1 MYTYKIGISEK
12 EHDEFLLNNKQCN
25 LLQSSNW
32 AGIKSNWSTE
42 RIGFYEDD
50 QLVAT
55 ASLLIK
61 NLPMNF
67 TLIYIP
73 RGPIMDYTDYELV
86 DFVISS
92 LKEFG
97 KSKRAIFVKFDPS
110 LFLTRYLVTTDPE
123 TNEEEDEVT
132 ITLIKFL
139 TRLGVEWTG
148 RTRDIGQTIQ
158 PRIQANIH
166 AKNADF
172 QLLPKKTK
180 QAIRTAQNKGI
191 DLTIGGPELLED
203 FATLMKKT
211 EDRKGINLRGIDYYR
226 KLMDTYPDDSYITMT
241 SLDLVKRQR
250 ELTNQLEQAKLAKSK
265 FTDKTKPGKI
275 KETENAIDRFTGEIN
290 FLNEHIQTGV
300 TTAQQAKLAKSKFTD
315 KTKPG
320 KIKETEN
327 AIDRFTGEIN
337 FLNEHIQT
345 GVTTAP
351 LAGTLT
357 IVYGKTSENL
367 YAGMDETFRNYQAA
381 LLTWYETGQEAFKRG
396 CAWHNLGGVEN
407 NLDGGLYQFKSKL
420 NPTLEEFAGEFNIPV
435 SPLHG
440 PAMLAY
446 NLRKQIRSKH

>member
-12 EHDEFLLNNKQCN
+12 EHDEYLLNNKQCN

-300 TTAQQAKLAKSKFTD
+300 TTA
-315 KTKPG
+315 
-320 KIKETEN
+320 
-327 AIDRFTGEIN
+327 
-337 FLNEHIQT
+337 
-345 GVTTAP
+345 P

>member
-211 EDRKGINLRGIDYYR
+211 EERKGINLRGIDYYR

-250 ELTNQLEQAKLAKSK
+250 ELTNQLE
-265 FTDKTKPGKI
+265 
-275 KETENAIDRFTGEIN
+275 
-290 FLNEHIQTGV
+290 
-300 TTAQQAKLAKSKFTD
+300 QAKLAKSKFTD

>member
-92 LKEFG
+92 LKGFG
-97 KSKRAIFVKFDPS
+97 KSKRSIFVKFDPS

-211 EDRKGINLRGIDYYR
+211 EERKGINLRGIDYYR

-250 ELTNQLEQAKLAKSK
+250 ELTNQLE
-265 FTDKTKPGKI
+265 
-275 KETENAIDRFTGEIN
+275 
-290 FLNEHIQTGV
+290 
-300 TTAQQAKLAKSKFTD
+300 QAKLAKSKFTD

>member
-92 LKEFG
+92 LKGFG

-211 EDRKGINLRGIDYYR
+211 EERKGINLRGIDYYR

-250 ELTNQLEQAKLAKSK
+250 ELTNQLE
-265 FTDKTKPGKI
+265 
-275 KETENAIDRFTGEIN
+275 
-290 FLNEHIQTGV
+290 
-300 TTAQQAKLAKSKFTD
+300 QAKLAKSKFTD

-420 NPTLEEFAGEFNIPV
+420 NPTLEEFAGEFNISV

>member
-92 LKEFG
+92 LKGFG

-110 LFLTRYLVTTDPE
+110 LFLTRYLVTTEPE

-211 EDRKGINLRGIDYYR
+211 EERKGINLRGIDYYR

-250 ELTNQLEQAKLAKSK
+250 ELTNQLE
-265 FTDKTKPGKI
+265 
-275 KETENAIDRFTGEIN
+275 
-290 FLNEHIQTGV
+290 
-300 TTAQQAKLAKSKFTD
+300 QAKLAKSKFTD

>member
-300 TTAQQAKLAKSKFTD
+300 TTA
-315 KTKPG
+315 
-320 KIKETEN
+320 
-327 AIDRFTGEIN
+327 
-337 FLNEHIQT
+337 
-345 GVTTAP
+345 P

-396 CAWHNLGGVEN
+396 CAWHNLGGIEN

>member
-42 RIGFYEDD
+42 RIGFYEDG

-110 LFLTRYLVTTDPE
+110 LFLTRYLVTTEPE

-300 TTAQQAKLAKSKFTD
+300 TTA
-315 KTKPG
+315 
-320 KIKETEN
+320 
-327 AIDRFTGEIN
+327 
-337 FLNEHIQT
+337 
-345 GVTTAP
+345 P

-407 NLDGGLYQFKSKL
+407 NLNGGLYQFKSKL

>member
-110 LFLTRYLVTTDPE
+110 LFLTRYLVTTEPE

-300 TTAQQAKLAKSKFTD
+300 TTA
-315 KTKPG
+315 
-320 KIKETEN
+320 
-327 AIDRFTGEIN
+327 
-337 FLNEHIQT
+337 
-345 GVTTAP
+345 P

-367 YAGMDETFRNYQAA
+367 YAGMDEIFRNYQAA

>member
-42 RIGFYEDD
+42 RIGFYEDN

-92 LKEFG
+92 LKGFG

-300 TTAQQAKLAKSKFTD
+300 TTA
-315 KTKPG
+315 
-320 KIKETEN
+320 
-327 AIDRFTGEIN
+327 
-337 FLNEHIQT
+337 
-345 GVTTAP
+345 P

>member
-92 LKEFG
+92 LKGFG

-110 LFLTRYLVTTDPE
+110 LFLTRYLVTTEPE

-300 TTAQQAKLAKSKFTD
+300 TTA
-315 KTKPG
+315 
-320 KIKETEN
+320 
-327 AIDRFTGEIN
+327 
-337 FLNEHIQT
+337 
-345 GVTTAP
+345 P

>member
-1 MYTYKIGISEK
+1 MYTYKIGILEK
-12 EHDEFLLNNKQCN
+12 EHDDFLLSNKQCN
-25 LLQSSNW
+25 LLQSSKW
-32 AGIKSNWSTE
+32 TSIKSNWSTE

-50 QLVAT
+50 KLVAS

-61 NLPMNF
+61 NLPLNF

-86 DFVISS
+86 DFVVSS
-92 LKEFG
+92 LKEYG
-97 KSKRAIFVKFDPS
+97 KSQRAIFVKFDPS
-110 LFLTRYLVTTDPE
+110 LFLNRHLVSADPE
-123 TNEEEDEVT
+123 NIEEEDEVT

-139 TRLGVEWTG
+139 NQLGVEWNG
-148 RTRDIGQTIQ
+148 RTKDIGQTIQ

-172 QLLPKKTK
+172 QLLPKKSK

-226 KLMDTYPDDSYITMT
+226 KLMGTYPDDSYITMT
-241 SLDLVKRQR
+241 SLDLMKRQR
-250 ELTNQLEQAKLAKSK
+250 ELTDQLEQAKLAQSK

-275 KETENAIDRFTGEIN
+275 KETENAIDRFTGEIT
-290 FLNEHIQTGV
+290 FLNEHIQ
-300 TTAQQAKLAKSKFTD
+300 A
-315 KTKPG
+315 
-320 KIKETEN
+320 
-327 AIDRFTGEIN
+327 
-337 FLNEHIQT
+337 

-351 LAGTLT
+351 LAATLT
-357 IVYGKTSENL
+357 IIYGNTSENL

-381 LLTWYETGQEAFKRG
+381 LLTWYETAQEAFNRG
-396 CAWHNLGGVEN
+396 CEWHNLGGIEN
-407 NLDGGLYQFKSKL
+407 NLDGGLYHFKSKL
-420 NPTLEEFAGEFNIPV
+420 NPTIEEFAGEFNIPV

>member
-300 TTAQQAKLAKSKFTD
+300 TTA
-315 KTKPG
+315 
-320 KIKETEN
+320 
-327 AIDRFTGEIN
+327 
-337 FLNEHIQT
+337 
-345 GVTTAP
+345 P

-407 NLDGGLYQFKSKL
+407 NLNGGLYQFKSKL

>member
-300 TTAQQAKLAKSKFTD
+300 TTA
-315 KTKPG
+315 
-320 KIKETEN
+320 
-327 AIDRFTGEIN
+327 
-337 FLNEHIQT
+337 
-345 GVTTAP
+345 P

>member
-110 LFLTRYLVTTDPE
+110 LFLTRYLVTTEPE

-300 TTAQQAKLAKSKFTD
+300 TTA
-315 KTKPG
+315 
-320 KIKETEN
+320 
-327 AIDRFTGEIN
+327 
-337 FLNEHIQT
+337 
-345 GVTTAP
+345 P

>member
-300 TTAQQAKLAKSKFTD
+300 TTA
-315 KTKPG
+315 
-320 KIKETEN
+320 
-327 AIDRFTGEIN
+327 
-337 FLNEHIQT
+337 
-345 GVTTAP
+345 P

-440 PAMLAY
+440 PAILAY

>member
-300 TTAQQAKLAKSKFTD
+300 TTA
-315 KTKPG
+315 
-320 KIKETEN
+320 
-327 AIDRFTGEIN
+327 R
-337 FLNEHIQT
+337 
-345 GVTTAP
+345 

-396 CAWHNLGGVEN
+396 CACHNLGGVEN

>member
-32 AGIKSNWSTE
+32 ASIKSNWSTE

-265 FTDKTKPGKI
+265 FTD
-275 KETENAIDRFTGEIN
+275 N
-290 FLNEHIQTGV
+290 
-300 TTAQQAKLAKSKFTD
+300 
-315 KTKPG
+315 TKPG

>member
-92 LKEFG
+92 LKGFG

-211 EDRKGINLRGIDYYR
+211 EERKGINLRGIDYYR

-290 FLNEHIQTGV
+290 FLNEHIQTC
-300 TTAQQAKLAKSKFTD
+300 
-315 KTKPG
+315 
-320 KIKETEN
+320 
-327 AIDRFTGEIN
+327 
-337 FLNEHIQT
+337 
-345 GVTTAP
+345 VTTAP

>member
-110 LFLTRYLVTTDPE
+110 LFLTRYLVTTEPE

-300 TTAQQAKLAKSKFTD
+300 TTA
-315 KTKPG
+315 
-320 KIKETEN
+320 
-327 AIDRFTGEIN
+327 
-337 FLNEHIQT
+337 
-345 GVTTAP
+345 P

-407 NLDGGLYQFKSKL
+407 NLNGGLYQFKSKL

>member
-92 LKEFG
+92 LKGFG

-300 TTAQQAKLAKSKFTD
+300 TTA
-315 KTKPG
+315 
-320 KIKETEN
+320 
-327 AIDRFTGEIN
+327 
-337 FLNEHIQT
+337 
-345 GVTTAP
+345 P

>member
-92 LKEFG
+92 LKGFG

-211 EDRKGINLRGIDYYR
+211 EERKGINLRGIDYYR

-250 ELTNQLEQAKLAKSK
+250 ELTNQLE
-265 FTDKTKPGKI
+265 
-275 KETENAIDRFTGEIN
+275 
-290 FLNEHIQTGV
+290 
-300 TTAQQAKLAKSKFTD
+300 QAKLAKSKFTD